1 MKSRF
6 SKFWHIAEQI
16 VRSNIEQFTI
26 SGTGRAISRVL
37 SLSEIAKA
45 AGGGICQRRAS
56 DTGDTSDTSDTEKV
70 ADEVEELSQYD
81 VYHRESTQIRIG
93 DAIYGLPCIE
103 VEQAGADCRGGCP
116 CFSSGFLR
124 CGINLTKIH

>member
-16 VRSNIEQFTI
+16 VRTNVEQFTI
-26 SGTGRAISRVL
+26 SGTGRAISRVF

-45 AGGGICQRRAS
+45 AGGICQRRA
-56 DTGDTSDTSDTEKV
+56 TDTEKV

-124 CGINLTKIH
+124 WGINLTKIH